1 MTDTLLETLVV
12 QVKADTRAASQSL
25 NAFSA
30 ATTEALGTGME
41 SAERRMS
48 SALERFVRTGK
59 FNFDSLRQLALGV
72 LADIAAASVR
82 NSLGQIFGGGG
93 GGGGLL
99 GSILSTIPILGLPGR
114 AMGGTVSANKP
125 YLVGERGPELFVP
138 EGAGQVEVLG
148 NRRSS
153 GARPVTINVTV
164 NGGSGDPRALS
175 RSAGQVAVAVRRAMA
190 RAERDL

>member
-25 NAFSA
+25 GSFSA
-30 ATTEALGTGME
+30 AATDVLGTGME
-41 SAERRMS
+41 TAERRMS

-59 FNFDSLRQLALGV
+59 FNFDSLRQLALGA

-82 NSLGQIFGGGG
+82 ASLGQIFGGGG

-99 GSILSTIPILGLPGR
+99 GTIFSSLLGLPGR
-114 AMGGTVSANKP
+114 ATGGPVTAGRP
-125 YLVGERGPELFVP
+125 YLVGEKGPELFVP
-138 EGAGQVEVLG
+138 EGAGQVRPLG
-148 NRRSS
+148 GKAQR
-153 GARPVTINVTV
+153 GPVTINVTV
-164 NGGSGDPRALS
+164 NAAGGEPQALG
-175 RSAGQVAVAVRRAMA
+175 RSAAQIGVAVRRAMA